1 MQRLLTRCAEIEETI
16 AKIYRVLAEVSSYP
30 QPLQQFWIEM
40 ACDED
45 DHAQQLKL
53 AARLCNDK
61 LVADELLPRDRVEFL
76 LRETR
81 RFLARLQQ
89 SPVSADKALQLTHL
103 LEEQF
108 LQVHINSAA
117 SFSDPQMKKM
127 FQALAHSDHEHV
139 ERLKRFIATR

>member
-16 AKIYRVLAEVSSYP
+16 AKIYRVLAAVPSYAE
-30 QPLQQFWIEM
+30 PLQQFWIEM

-61 LVADELLPRDRVEFL
+61 ILVDELLPLDRIEFL
-76 LRETR
+76 LRETK
-81 RFLARLQQ
+81 RFLSRLQQ
-89 SPVSADKALQLTHL
+89 GPVSADKALQLTHL

-108 LQVHINSAA
+108 MQVHINSAA
-117 SFSDPQMKKM
+117 TFSDPQLKKM
-127 FQALAHSDHEHV
+127 FQALAHSDREHV
-139 ERLKRFIATR
+139 ERLQRFIATR

>member
-16 AKIYRVLAEVSSYP
+16 AKIYRVLAEVSTYAL
-30 QPLQQFWIEM
+30 PLQQFWIEM

-53 AARLCNDK
+53 ATRLCNDK
-61 LVADELLPRDRVEFL
+61 VLASELLPLDRVEFL
-76 LRETR
+76 LRETK

-89 SPVSADKALQLTHL
+89 GPVSADKALQLTHL

-108 LQVHINSAA
+108 MQVHINSAA
-117 SFSDPQMKKM
+117 TFSDPQLKKM
-127 FQALAHSDHEHV
+127 FQALAHSDREHV
-139 ERLKRFIATR
+139 ERLQRLVAER

>member
-1 MQRLLTRCAEIEETI
+1 MQRLLSRCAEIEETI
-16 AKIYRVLAEVSSYP
+16 AKIYRVLAAVPAYS
-30 QPLQQFWIEM
+30 QQLQQFWIEM

-61 LVADELLPRDRVEFL
+61 VLAEELLPLDRVEFL
-76 LRETR
+76 LRETK

-89 SPVSADKALQLTHL
+89 GPVSADKALQLTHL

-108 LQVHINSAA
+108 MQVHLNSAA
-117 SFSDPQMKKM
+117 TFSDPQMRKM
-127 FQALAHSDHEHV
+127 FQALAHSDRDHV
-139 ERLKRFIATR
+139 ERLQRLVAER